1 MRLGVGTMSKAYKNR
16 RARSDDAPTQ
26 NKFARMYR
34 YKITLEYLGKN
45 YCGWQRQKE
54 HLSLQQVVEEAISKF
69 SKETPTLEVAGRT
82 DAGVNAYGQV
92 AHFDLTKYYEPRRLM
107 LSINHFLRP
116 HTIGVVN
123 AELVDEEFHA
133 RFSAK
138 HRHYVYKILNRDAI
152 NIINDGLYTFI
163 RYPLDIEA
171 MRQAAEYLI
180 GHHDFSSFRAREC
193 QANSPMKTMD
203 KIEIVQKGEVIEI
216 YFSALSFLHHMVRNI
231 VGSLIMVGSGKW
243 SPEKMQEALLAKN
256 REAAGPTAPAEGLY
270 FLRIDY

>member
-1 MRLGVGTMSKAYKNR
+1 
-16 RARSDDAPTQ
+16 
-26 NKFARMYR
+26 MYR

-54 HLSLQQVVEEAISKF
+54 HLSLQQLVEEAIAQF
-69 SKETPTLEVAGRT
+69 SKEIVALEVAGRT

-92 AHFDLTKYYEPRRLM
+92 AHFDLEKHYDPRRLM

-123 AELVDEEFHA
+123 AELVDENFHA

-138 HRHYVYKILNRDAI
+138 HRYYVYKILNRDAI
-152 NIINDGLYTFI
+152 NIINNNLMTFI

-171 MRQAAEYLI
+171 MQKGADYLI

-193 QANSPMKTMD
+193 QASTPMKTLD
-203 KIEIVQKGEVIEI
+203 KIEIVKNGDVIEI

-243 SPEKMQEALLAKN
+243 PAEKIQEVLLAKN

-270 FLRIDY
+270 FLKVDY